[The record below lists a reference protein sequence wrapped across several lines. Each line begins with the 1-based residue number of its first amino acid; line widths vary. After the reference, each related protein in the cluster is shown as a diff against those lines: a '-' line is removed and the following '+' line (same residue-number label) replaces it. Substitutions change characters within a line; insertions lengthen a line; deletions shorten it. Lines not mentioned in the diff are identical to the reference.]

1 MSPEEINSL
10 RREVKSMI
18 AGADLDTAT
27 GRKEILAALAA
38 DMGKPVSNSTLA
50 MALSGYRLTPSYVR
64 LLERTKILIPSVSEH
79 IHASKG
85 KIN

>member
-1 MSPEEINSL
+1 
-10 RREVKSMI
+10 
-18 AGADLDTAT
+18 
-27 GRKEILAALAA
+27 LAALAA

-50 MALSGYRLTPSYVR
+50 MALSGYRRTPSYVR